1 MYIAYRVGRFIE
13 EHKVSKCF
21 AVYAQNDRDYNWSIV
36 AKPFRTEQE
45 AIEATIQIDGGKT
58 KTVYNLG
65 GYGVK
70 FLENLEKTY

>member
-36 AKPFRTEQE
+36 AKPFSTEQE
-45 AIEATIQIDGGKT
+45 AINAAIEIDGEKT
-58 KTVYNLG
+58 KRIYSLG
-65 GYGVK
+65 GYQVK
-70 FLENLEKTY
+70 IS